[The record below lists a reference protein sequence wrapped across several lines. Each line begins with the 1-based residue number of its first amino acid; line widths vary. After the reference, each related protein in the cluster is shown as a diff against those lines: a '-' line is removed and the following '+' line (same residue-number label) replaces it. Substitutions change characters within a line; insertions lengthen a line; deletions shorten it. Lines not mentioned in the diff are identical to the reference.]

1 MVVSRKKTVT
11 PPAKGETIDTTR
23 SQPLFVIHG
32 DDDYLATE
40 EAHKVIASLTP
51 KGASDFSLET
61 IDGFAANQDGAASVF
76 RKLFESLQSQSFF
89 ATEKV
94 VWWRDTNLLGPGQTA
109 TAAATSDFL
118 EALNGL
124 LKHGLPPG
132 VSLVITATELDGRR
146 GITKTFQ
153 KMGKVIS
160 FKMDPYKEQENQ
172 ARAISFAHEMA
183 SQLDKRL
190 EEEAAMLLVEMSNGD
205 SRTIRS
211 ELEKMAAYVGDQAG
225 IQEKDVRAIGSWRPG
240 GVVWDLPDAVGE
252 RNLGRVLQMLHN
264 LLFIGETPIGL
275 LFAVISRVRLLL
287 LLNALV
293 EKKLLRTGGDYNSF
307 KSQLDRLPA
316 WVAESQPPGR
326 KAQDPKSSEKKPN
339 LFGMHPF
346 RLYKISSGATRY
358 TRAEL
363 QQALETLLE
372 CNERLVSSGGDSRS
386 VLEESLIKICM
397 KP

>member
-1 MVVSRKKTVT
+1 MVVSRKKKVT
-11 PPAKGETIDTTR
+11 PPVKIEIIDTTK
-23 SQPLFVIHG
+23 SQPFFVIHG
-32 DDDYLATE
+32 DDDYLVSE
-40 EAHKVIASLTP
+40 EARKVIASLTP

-61 IDGFAANQDGAASVF
+61 IDGFAANQNEAASVF
-76 RKLFESLQSQSFF
+76 RKLFESLQSRSFF

-118 EALNGL
+118 EALNDL
-124 LKHGLPPG
+124 LKQGLSPG

-153 KMGKVIS
+153 KMGNVIS

-172 ARAISFAHEMA
+172 TRALSFAHQMA

-252 RNLGRVLQMLHN
+252 RNPGKVLQVLHD
-264 LLFIGETPIGL
+264 LLFIGETPMGL
-275 LFAVISRVRLLL
+275 LFAVIPRVRLLL

-307 KSQLDRLPA
+307 KSQVDRLPA
-316 WVAESQPPGR
+316 WVAESQPPVR
-326 KAQDPKSSEKKPN
+326 KAQDPKSPEKKPN

-372 CNERLVSSGGDSRS
+372 CNERLVSSGGDPRS